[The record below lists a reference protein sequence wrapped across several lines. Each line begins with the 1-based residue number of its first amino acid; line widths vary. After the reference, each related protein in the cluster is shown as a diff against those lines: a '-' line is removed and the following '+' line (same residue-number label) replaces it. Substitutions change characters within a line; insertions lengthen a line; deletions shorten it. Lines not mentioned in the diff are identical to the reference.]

1 MLNFYY
7 QVGYSGLSI
16 LILGLIAIFMAIRGT
31 VLVLLLKKQGLR
43 PHGISQQ
50 IISTIQDCERKNNS
64 AIDLAASVDPT
75 APAAP
80 AVPKADS
87 TTVHGSTVIIADDA
101 TTAIAASAIAPAAP
115 ATTDAINTTPLTP
128 HLHTQPNRELLI
140 NTLMQVRMKG
150 IYAAMYYLK
159 LCAAIGP
166 LLGLLGTVLGMVDV
180 FSNLSSQTMP
190 DPRMLAGGIWEA
202 LLTTVMG
209 LSLAIPSLIVHY
221 FLLINLRTIRNHINL
236 ALSNLSFPV

>member
-1 MLNFYY
+1 MLDFYY
-7 QVGYSGLSI
+7 QVGYSGLCI

-43 PHGISQQ
+43 ANGISQQ
-50 IISTIQDCERKNNS
+50 IISTVQRCENDHAS
-64 AIDLAASVDPT
+64 AIVTTTT
-75 APAAP
+75 APSAAI
-80 AVPKADS
+80 
-87 TTVHGSTVIIADDA
+87 TTSATAPITVTA
-101 TTAIAASAIAPAAP
+101 TTAIADTTPTTTAAANTSTTAAATSATGNAATAAP
-115 ATTDAINTTPLTP
+115 NNSATV
-128 HLHTQPNRELLI
+128 NRELLI

-150 IYAAMYYLK
+150 IYSAMYYLK

-190 DPRMLAGGIWEA
+190 DPRMLAGGILEA

-209 LSLAIPSLIVHY
+209 LSLAIPALIGHY
-221 FLLINLRTIRNHINL
+221 FLLINLRGIRNQINL
-236 ALSNLSFPV
+236 ALSNLKLNDLR